1 MVNHLSTRPWL
12 WAVVGIL
19 LSVCLPIQDTKA
31 LSESATL
38 SRDQLASQV
47 LAHLIRSDKT
57 LASTFRNTPPPLHL
71 SLERL
76 AEDDPVGFFEMILA
90 RYERHVRDYTCLF
103 TKQELVN
110 GKMTSRQVMKSY
122 YREDPYSVRL
132 EWIKNRDR
140 ASRVLYVRDAWI
152 QKGQQMAVIEPG
164 PIARLFISYVMR
176 PINGADA
183 KKTSRRTIDQFGFRN
198 NMLLILKYCWL
209 SRERGILDF
218 TYQGVR
224 VVEGRSTLLF
234 ERRLPYT
241 GELCEWPDRVLE
253 VYVDRQL
260 LVPTL
265 CVAYADDAKSQLLG
279 HYEYS
284 DIKINANLS
293 ESVFTK
299 KGMGVE

>member
-1 MVNHLSTRPWL
+1 M
-12 WAVVGIL
+12 GIL
-19 LSVCLPIQDTKA
+19 LCVGLPIQGTDA
-31 LSESATL
+31 LSESTACA
-38 SRDQLASQV
+38 RDQLALQV
-47 LAHLIRSDKT
+47 LAQLSRSDKMLT
-57 LASTFRNTPPPLHL
+57 STFRDTTIPLRP
-71 SLERL
+71 SLEQW
-76 AEDDPVGFFEMILA
+76 AENDPVGFFEMILA
-90 RYERHVRDYTCLF
+90 RYERHVQDYTCLF

-110 GKMTSRQVMKSY
+110 GRMTSRQVMKAY
-122 YREDPYSVRL
+122 FREDPYSVRL

-152 QKGQQMAVIEPG
+152 EKGQQMAVVEPG

-198 NMLLILKYCWL
+198 NILLILKYCWL
-209 SRERGILDF
+209 ARERGILDF
-218 TYQGVR
+218 TYQGER
-224 VVEGRSTLLF
+224 LVEGRTTLLF

-241 GELCEWPDRVLE
+241 GEQCEWPDRVLE

-260 LVPTL
+260 LVPIL
-265 CVAYADDAKSQLLG
+265 CIAYADDAKRQLLG

-284 DIKINANLS
+284 DIQINASLFD
-293 ESVFTK
+293 SVFTK